1 MENKFEHKYPIENLH
16 ELDLSWFIKNVQEL
30 LPRVDSLEDWKRTHE
45 EQYAELL
52 ALYQEVKADWD
63 RFAAGD
69 FPASTYEAMKRWW
82 EANAVDLVGSLVKF
96 VFFGLTLDGYFVAYI
111 PENWDEINF
120 DTIMTPGEDFGKLC
134 ILY

>member
-1 MENKFEHKYPIENLH
+1 M
-16 ELDLSWFIKNVQEL
+16 
-30 LPRVDSLEDWKRTHE
+30 
-45 EQYAELL
+45 
-52 ALYQEVKADWD
+52 KADWD

-82 EANAVDLVGSLVKF
+82 EANAIDLVGSLVKF
-96 VFFGLTLDGYFVAYI
+96 VFFGLTLDGYFCAYI

-120 DTIMTPGEDFGKLC
+120 DTIMTPGDDYGRLC

>member
-45 EQYAELL
+45 QQYAELL
-52 ALYQEVKADWD
+52 ALYQEVKTDWD
-63 RFAAGD
+63 RFAAGY
-69 FPASTYEAMKRWW
+69 FPASTYEAMERWW
-82 EANAVDLVGSLVKF
+82 KNNAVDLVGSLVKF
-96 VFFGLTLDGYFVAYI
+96 VFFGLTLDGYFCAYI
-111 PENWDEINF
+111 PENWRDINF
-120 DTIMTPGEDFGKLC
+120 DTIMTPGDDYGKLC